1 MIKQLL
7 LLPLA
12 VLAVAAQSAAPL
24 RPEVP
29 VMVGGDSEQDACG
42 GTYRVTGLN
51 PRGDNFLSVRS
62 RPAAAG
68 RELARLRNGQMGY
81 LCDASA
87 DGQWQGVVYAP
98 AGRDLDCG
106 VGTPISRS
114 RPYRGPCAS
123 GWVASR
129 FVELVAG

>member
-12 VLAVAAQSAAPL
+12 ALAMAAQSAAPL

-62 RPAAAG
+62 RPAAH
-68 RELARLRNGQMGY
+68 RARTG
-81 LCDASA
+81 AAAEWA
-87 DGQWQGVVYAP
+87 DG
-98 AGRDLDCG
+98 L
-106 VGTPISRS
+106 S
-114 RPYRGPCAS
+114 
-123 GWVASR
+123 
-129 FVELVAG
+129 L